1 MVKESNLGVI
11 GVPEGREGESSRK
24 YKEIMAEN
32 FPNTEIETYKF
43 M

>member
-11 GVPEGREGESSRK
+11 GIPEGREGKSSRK